1 MTIPDFIALDMYGK
15 FEHKCSLEPV
25 KFQLIITPKSCK
37 LICLS
42 CHRATFYRAI
52 GEFQNL

>member
-1 MTIPDFIALDMYGK
+1 MTIPDFIALDIYGK